1 MYARTNRRNVASGK
15 STASRVPTAEKA
27 QARSRLSNGR
37 DVLPDVDGRSV
48 IARRYRDIV
57 CAVASDQGGA
67 EHLSES
73 RLQLIRRFSA
83 ASVLAEQMEA
93 RLARGEQIN
102 IQEYSLLVSTI
113 VRVAQRIGIERH
125 AKNIMPTLSDYLEDR
140 ATVDED
146 AEAAP

>member
-1 MYARTNRRNVASGK
+1 
-15 STASRVPTAEKA
+15 
-27 QARSRLSNGR
+27 
-37 DVLPDVDGRSV
+37 
-48 IARRYRDIV
+48 
-57 CAVASDQGGA
+57 
-67 EHLSES
+67 
-73 RLQLIRRFSA
+73 
-83 ASVLAEQMEA
+83 VLAEQMEA

-125 AKNIMPTLSDYLEDR
+125 AKNITPTLSDYLEDR